1 MLGWTQSSS
10 LGEQHVPEKVIN
22 TTLEV
27 EETVAEEGREAV
39 FPGIRRDRAHGNLI
53 EASRRS
59 AGGGNGRSGV
69 RGEGVVKNA
78 VERELQSGYSL
89 ARLSP
94 GGRPHGDCEY
104 SRCEDSSIEA
114 G

>member
-1 MLGWTQSSS
+1 MLGWTQRHS

-53 EASRRS
+53 EASRRERRRRKREERR
-59 AGGGNGRSGV
+59 ARGRS
-69 RGEGVVKNA
+69 R
-78 VERELQSGYSL
+78 
-89 ARLSP
+89 
-94 GGRPHGDCEY
+94 
-104 SRCEDSSIEA
+104 
-114 G
+114 